1 MEKAQKLYKEIEE
14 ATKNGHDAEVR
25 RNKSG
30 EFQVYSIKRKN
41 FRLLR
46 MKKQNKSL
54 TEWAVKKSER
64 ELK

>member
-30 EFQVYSIKRKN
+30 EFQVYSIKRKK
-41 FRLLR
+41 LQVVTDE
-46 MKKQNKSL
+46 KTK
-54 TEWAVKKSER
+54 
-64 ELK
+64 